1 MRESRSSTIAAFALG
16 LVAVTAALCGALD
29 RSSAW
34 AQAIQHDSE
43 HYVLLHQ
50 YADQWAAED
59 KEIDKRLAE
68 IRGRNGGKPPNIVYI
83 LIDDMAFGEYGMPV
97 LDKVRGG
104 RTPNIGE
111 IAKEGLTFTRMYSE
125 PICTPTRAAFM
136 TGRLALRSGMHI
148 TKVTPPEGVGLP
160 GDEVTIAELLSNA
173 GYQTRHIGKW
183 HLGDIK
189 ASYPI
194 NQGFDYASFPMHNQV
209 AFSFLTHDA
218 ELEGLTVA
226 FTEKAIDPDYGL
238 DKTFRLYNYVLSVEG
253 KRGGKLR
260 EWGIKPG
267 EELTGDYYRKVNE
280 RYQKQALQALRDMA
294 QGEQPFYLN
303 YWPQI
308 PIAVLR
314 ERDEFLTPNGGRM
327 VDSMHILD
335 GYIGEIMAEI
345 KKLGIANN
353 TLVVV
358 MGDNGSFK
366 QVMPE
371 GGYTDWLFRGVKGQ
385 SLEGGVRVGAFA
397 WWPGV
402 IEDGSIVG
410 DMIHVTDLYTTFARL
425 ARATDGIPRDRII
438 DGVDQLPLLLKGD
451 THGRRDYVHLY
462 EMDQLTA
469 TVKQQMKIHWPPPS
483 VNPALAPVFNLYWD
497 PREEHPLKS
506 AGVWTGTPFV
516 RMRVQHLRMK
526 DKWPDRPADRGM
538 PYEDVENLRPETKE
552 MVETWLKIYG
562 DARDVVLGVES
573 AGN

>member
-1 MRESRSSTIAAFALG
+1 MNRSAKAAMLLVMASVLVPSSVPAL
-16 LVAVTAALCGALD
+16 
-29 RSSAW
+29 

-50 YADQWAAED
+50 YADQWASED
-59 KEIDKRLAE
+59 KEIDEMLAE
-68 IRGRNGGKPPNIVYI
+68 IRERNGGKPPNIVYI
-83 LIDDMAFGEYGMPV
+83 LIDDMGFGEYGLPV

-104 RTPNIGE
+104 RTPHIGE
-111 IAKEGLTFTRMYSE
+111 IAKEGLTFTRMYTE

-160 GDEVTIAELLSNA
+160 GDEVTIAELLSDA
-173 GYQTRHIGKW
+173 GYQTMHIGKW

-189 ASYPI
+189 ESYPI

-209 AFSFLTHDA
+209 AFSFLTYDA

-238 DKTFRLYNYVLSVEG
+238 DKTFRLYGYVLSVEG
-253 KRGGKLR
+253 KSGGKLR
-260 EWGIKPG
+260 EWGIEPG

-280 RYQKQALQALRDMA
+280 RYQQQALQALREMA
-294 QGEQPFYLN
+294 QKDRPFYLN

-314 ERDEFLTPNGGRM
+314 ERNEFLTPNGGRM

-335 GYIGEIMAEI
+335 GYVGELMAEI
-345 KKLGIANN
+345 EKLGIANN

-366 QVMPE
+366 QTMPE

-385 SLEGGVRVGAFA
+385 TLEGGVRVGAFA

-402 IEDGSIVG
+402 IEYGSIVG

-425 ARATDGIPRDRII
+425 AGATDGIPRDRIV

-483 VNPALAPVFNLYWD
+483 VNPALAKVFNLYWD

-526 DKWPDRPADRGM
+526 DKWPDRPAARGM
-538 PYEDVENLRPETKE
+538 PYEDVENLRPETKK
-552 MVETWLKIYG
+552 MVETWLAIYG
-562 DARDVVLGVES
+562 DAKDVVLGVEA